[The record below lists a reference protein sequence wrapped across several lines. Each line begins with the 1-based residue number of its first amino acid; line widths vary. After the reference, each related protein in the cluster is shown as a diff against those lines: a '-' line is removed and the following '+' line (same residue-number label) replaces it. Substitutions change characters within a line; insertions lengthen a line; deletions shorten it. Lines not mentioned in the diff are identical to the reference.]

1 MPADVFRLK
10 REQLVA
16 FLEQSQAIRSREVRE
31 AFLAVPREAFFPVGA
46 REQAYVD
53 AAFPIGHGQTISQPS
68 TLASMLEL
76 LQVRPG
82 QKVLEVG
89 SGCGYVL
96 ALLAHL
102 VGAAGKVFGVELLE
116 ELAGQSKNSKIEK
129 LPRPMMFTKD
139 YDFSFSGLKT
149 AVLYADK
156 KIKVKDQKYKENM
169 SQEVQQAII
178 DVLLKKTLKAV
189 KDFKAK
195 SLILGG
201 GVSANK
207 KLRET
212 FKKALKDAGVRLFVP
227 EPVLSTDNALMIAV
241 AGYFHR
247 NKKAPWKT
255 LEAYGNLRI
264 G

>member
-116 ELAGQSKNSKIEK
+116 ELAGQSKKNLAAMGCRNAESVQGDGSQG
-129 LPRPMMFTKD
+129 LPEHAPFDRILVSAACPFIPKPLFD
-139 YDFSFSGLKT
+139 QL
-149 AVLYADK
+149 ADGGRVFGPVGDAHTQTLTSLHK
-156 KIKVKDQKYKENM
+156 KRGQ
-169 SQEVQQAII
+169 
-178 DVLLKKTLKAV
+178 LLKEEFSENYYVFVPLKGRHG
-189 KDFKAK
+189 F
-195 SLILGG
+195 GG
-201 GVSANK
+201 GMA
-207 KLRET
+207 
-212 FKKALKDAGVRLFVP
+212 
-227 EPVLSTDNALMIAV
+227 
-241 AGYFHR
+241 
-247 NKKAPWKT
+247 
-255 LEAYGNLRI
+255 
-264 G
+264 